1 MKVSEISL
9 LDGEFLEKSYI
20 PFTNGHFLMAVRNP
34 IVVGTSCKPVGPSKH
49 RQSGDGV
56 FEGMSATDFRMLMA
70 AIENL
75 TPLNS

>member
-1 MKVSEISL
+1 MVNFGEIL
-9 LDGEFLEKSYI
+9 

-34 IVVGTSCKPVGPSKH
+34 IVVGCTSCKPVGQSKH

-56 FEGMSATDFRMLMA
+56 FEGMSATDFRTPLLMA
-70 AIENL
+70 AIENR